1 MAFCLRVLSE
11 TFQIV
16 HFKREMS
23 KVGPD
28 HYRPALVKFTNLNL
42 LVAVGCFQKHELRPA
57 PGSVTTELLESQNIL
72 VERNRF
78 LQVLYAISRVQ
89 QFLDHG
95 SPYSCAMRIQTL
107 ALDKAVKTAS

>member
-1 MAFCLRVLSE
+1 MTFCCCLFRELLK
-11 TFQIV
+11 IV
-16 HFKREMS
+16 HFKCEMR
-23 KVGPD
+23 KVWAD
-28 HYRPALVKFTNLNL
+28 HDRPALVKFTNLNL
-42 LVAVGCFQKHELRPA
+42 LVAVRCFQKHELRPA

-78 LQVLYAISRVQ
+78 LQILYAISRVQ

-95 SPYSCAMRIQTL
+95 LSYSWAMRIQTL